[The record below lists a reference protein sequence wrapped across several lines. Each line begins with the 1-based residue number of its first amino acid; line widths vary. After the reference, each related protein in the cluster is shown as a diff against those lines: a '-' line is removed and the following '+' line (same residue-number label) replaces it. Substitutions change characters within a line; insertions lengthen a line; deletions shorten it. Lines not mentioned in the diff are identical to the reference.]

1 MSNVLNRKGTN
12 TLLQKSFHIQAHM
25 VYSQGLTKLWV
36 LKWKCGL
43 NRLSLI
49 RVFLTLGSEQT
60 MATYLWL
67 CEDIINPETREC
79 LLGMGMVIS
88 PDQIAFVVDKFGIDN
103 VKAIFAQ
110 NQIEAKHIADVLYKQ
125 NEMGNAWITNPLIG
139 VCGAVALSDCGA
151 AVTHW

>member
-103 VKAIFAQ
+103 VKAIAIFAQ

-125 NEMGNAWITNPLIG
+125 NEMGNA
-139 VCGAVALSDCGA
+139 
-151 AVTHW
+151 